1 LRFVGGEEQRRE
13 EEEEIDS
20 EVVKALGFCGADR
33 RWSRL
38 VAGGGGAAERGNDST
53 GEQEIQG
60 YIISGRICLS
70 VPRRRSRGR
79 R

>member
-1 LRFVGGEEQRRE
+1 VGGEEQRHE
-13 EEEEIDS
+13 EEAERDS
-20 EVVKALGFCGADR
+20 EVVKALGFWGADR

-38 VAGGGGAAERGNDST
+38 VAGGGGAAERGNDTT

-60 YIISGRICLS
+60 YIITCRICLS
-70 VPRRRSRGR
+70 LPRRRRRRGR

>member
-13 EEEEIDS
+13 EEEERDS
-20 EVVKALGFCGADR
+20 EVVKALGFWGADR

-38 VAGGGGAAERGNDST
+38 VAGGGGAVGRGNDIA

-60 YIISGRICLS
+60 YIITYRICLS
-70 VPRRRSRGR
+70 VPRRRRRGR